1 MKSDVSETLHFMI
14 YWKYREYFAIKFS
27 PLFLSTRLLP
37 PTHSRIHPS
46 AGTTSIHFLF
56 SYISYLA
63 TDSKVYRRRRQ
74 AVYLCVTPTILR
86 RTYEDDWRNKK
97 KFSSIKLT
105 YSINIDDLQPCQC
118 SAWSDVPHK
127 NARGKLVWILF
138 EVHMPGWSQMS
149 IVFDISG
156 YSERRRKCEEKQN
169 SFYVDL
175 FHLFLSI
182 SFSLFPYN
190 NLLQHI
196 YRHPIVS
203 TTSSSRMNMN
213 DDDNKKH
220 FL

>member
-1 MKSDVSETLHFMI
+1 M
-14 YWKYREYFAIKFS
+14 
-27 PLFLSTRLLP
+27 
-37 PTHSRIHPS
+37 
-46 AGTTSIHFLF
+46 
-56 SYISYLA
+56 
-63 TDSKVYRRRRQ
+63 
-74 AVYLCVTPTILR
+74 YLCVTPTILR

-127 NARGKLVWILF
+127 NARGKLVWKLF

-156 YSERRRKCEEKQN
+156 YSERRRKCGEKQN

-175 FHLFLSI
+175 FHLSSLSL
-182 SFSLFPYN
+182 SFPITTIATHTSIPST
-190 NLLQHI
+190 
-196 YRHPIVS
+196 HPIVS
-203 TTSSSRMNMN
+203 TMSSSRMNMN